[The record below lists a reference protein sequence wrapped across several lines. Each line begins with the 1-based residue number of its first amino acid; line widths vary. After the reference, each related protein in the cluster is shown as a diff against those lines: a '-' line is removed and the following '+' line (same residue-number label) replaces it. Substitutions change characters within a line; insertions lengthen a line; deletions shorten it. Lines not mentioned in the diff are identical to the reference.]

1 MITNKISLILLVLL
15 FSCQENKEKS
25 IKDFGQVVPK
35 SNRTEKNQLAD
46 SNEVDSSRLKFYS
59 KLENLTID
67 SVNELTKTLFPDRF
81 GPLKKTKETLYF
93 EKDSLQFLEYTYKDT
108 SISKRA
114 LYNLMDCFESPC
126 KSFKFHESTNVS
138 KSSFSIFYSQKSLI
152 ILKSSTDIE
161 VNDWLSFLE
170 KEKGYKSFEIVI
182 SQSKNGKT
190 KWFSSKN
197 AKLIPIPKK

>member
-1 MITNKISLILLVLL
+1 VITNKFSLILFVLL

-35 SNRTEKNQLAD
+35 SNRTEKKQLAD

-81 GPLKKTKETLYF
+81 GPIKKTKETLYF
-93 EKDSLQFLEYTYKDT
+93 KKDSLQFLEYTYKDT
-108 SISKRA
+108 IISKRA
-114 LYNLMDCFESPC
+114 LYNLMDCFEIPC

-152 ILKSSTDIE
+152 ILKSSADIK